1 MMTAPRRSAP
11 PPLFR
16 RGLLL
21 LAAVAAI
28 LLVSGGYGAADPP
41 VTPSPPPPVPTVPDT
56 TAPPTGPTPPTAPA
70 PAPNGTTA
78 PATPAVPR
86 APVPPRTPDPQPG
99 DSGESTGTTTDCG
112 VTRISDCVAEA
123 IDGFFRRLVDSALN
137 PLMNMLSKNLLT
149 TPDPSTWP
157 QIGQLWSSS
166 WQLMLAMYGLVVIA
180 VGVLL
185 MFQETLQTQWGWR
198 ELLPRLVV
206 GFLAGALSMV
216 IATEAIRFANA
227 LAQALAGEGVSTDS
241 AVSAFKSMMH
251 VGGGTATNLFVTLML
266 NALVVVLATL
276 SITYV
281 IRVVVTVV
289 LIVSAPLVMMC
300 YALPATDGIARWWWR
315 AFSACLAIQVVQSL
329 VLITGLKV
337 FLSPGGW
344 SFFGPDRTGM
354 VNVIVALAMGL
365 ILIKI
370 PFWLLSALKI
380 SPGRGMVS
388 SLVRGVIAYKTFGL
402 LARHGKTAASG
413 KKPAPRGGGDA
424 ADLYAKVRATRD
436 GQLMLPLTGGRRGP
450 RPPAPTAR
458 IPHAATVPAAAPQNE
473 QLMLPLPQFHGGIDL
488 GPKPKLGRD
497 GQYQLPI
504 TVQRTPK
511 PAPPPAAPSPKPVAG
526 ARGSRPK
533 QLTFDFTEPD
543 PYASI
548 RPLRNGQYPLP
559 IEARRTPPPRTTNAA
574 PPPTAP
580 APARR
585 ATPPTPPPPAAPAL
599 SRSAGRQ
606 LHLPLPALPV
616 RRRTRRTPGKGST

>member
-1 MMTAPRRSAP
+1 M
-11 PPLFR
+11 
-16 RGLLL
+16 
-21 LAAVAAI
+21 
-28 LLVSGGYGAADPP
+28 
-41 VTPSPPPPVPTVPDT
+41 
-56 TAPPTGPTPPTAPA
+56 
-70 PAPNGTTA
+70 
-78 PATPAVPR
+78 
-86 APVPPRTPDPQPG
+86 
-99 DSGESTGTTTDCG
+99 
-112 VTRISDCVAEA
+112 AEA

-137 PLMNMLSKNLLT
+137 PLMNMLSENLLT

-198 ELLPRLVV
+198 ELVPRLVV

-227 LAQALAGEGVSTDS
+227 LAQALAGDGVSTDS
-241 AVSAFKSMMH
+241 AVSAFKSMMQ

-276 SITYV
+276 SVTYV

-344 SFFGPDRTGM
+344 SFFGPDRTGL

-365 ILIKI
+365 ILMKI

-402 LARHGKTAASG
+402 LAGRGKAAASG
-413 KKPAPRGGGDA
+413 RRPAPHGGGEA
-424 ADLYAKVRATRD
+424 ADPYAKVRATRD
-436 GQLMLPLTGGRRGP
+436 GQLMLPLTGVRRVP

-458 IPHAATVPAAAPQNE
+458 IAHAVMVPVAAAQGE
-473 QLMLPLPQFHGGIDL
+473 QLMLPLPQFHGGVDL
-488 GPKPKLGRD
+488 GPKPALGRD
-497 GQYQLPI
+497 GQYRLPI

-511 PAPPPAAPSPKPVAG
+511 PTPPPVAEIPKPVVG
-526 ARGSRPK
+526 PRGSRPK
-533 QLTFDFTEPD
+533 QLAFDFTEPD

-559 IEARRTPPPRTTNAA
+559 IEVRRTPPPHSASPPA
-574 PPPTAP
+574 PPPRTA
-580 APARR
+580 
-585 ATPPTPPPPAAPAL
+585 PPTPPRLAPPAATRP

-606 LHLPLPALPV
+606 LHLPLPDLPV
-616 RRRTRRTPGKGST
+616 RRRSRRNPGKGSK